1 MSTKK
6 NHIVKAAKELFWK
19 YGIKRVTIEEIC
31 QSANVSKMT
40 YYKHFSNKTELVKFI
55 FNLVSDQAMDKYKT
69 IMNSQIPFAEKVRK
83 TLDLKME
90 QSVDVSREFYNDLM
104 KSDDPEIRQMIV
116 ETMNKSLETIINDYK
131 LAQKQGDIR
140 KDIKPEFILY
150 FLNHMFEMAKDEK
163 LSQLFLN
170 PQEMIM
176 ELTNFFFYGILPR
189 QDKTK

>member
-1 MSTKK
+1 LSTKK